1 MEAWKRVRETLAAQG
16 FSLVPRTGRDQY
28 EGHMKVGTVYVSL
41 EIEVVDY
48 DFLELP
54 KIRILNRD
62 SLPKRLKAHMVSDG
76 SLCYADKTTFLLDR
90 YQPDRSVSSCLQQ
103 AHTTLSNLLHGNPT
117 TAYMAEVAAYWSS
130 RSYCLI
136 DEPKNLNR
144 IVLGI
149 CSFDR
154 KAQILV
160 AGSTEKR
167 LQTWAS
173 KAGGTFTKA
182 FETSIVH
189 AVDAIR
195 PPSLETLTLKGATDW
210 LEPQVLSP
218 GPLIDVAIGTAKDRP
233 SLMVA
238 ASNALIGFR
247 AEKTALIRKSE
258 TSGFRRSAMPA
269 MWKQEAHRANLE
281 TFHCV
286 RASHA
291 EITARNLNGSAP
303 LSNRRLAIIGC
314 GTIGGYLARTLVQLG
329 AGQNANLLLIDHDD
343 IKAENL
349 GRHILGAPHLWRNK
363 AEALAT
369 QLGVDFPD
377 ARLEAMNAQ
386 AQRAFDRIS
395 SYDLVIDATGDE
407 QFSDALNAFALGS
420 PKASSSFP
428 PTLFAMIFG
437 NGLAVQSYLARW
449 KEGSACYRC
458 LKPHFEGDWRF
469 NPLKPTAKN
478 TETAIRPC
486 SQGAFVP
493 FAVPASMQAAALAAN
508 HVTAYFSEGY
518 SHDLRTARVDPA
530 QTVNIPFKNVGV
542 AQSCPACSNVGV
554 LPN

>member
-1 MEAWKRVRETLAAQG
+1 MEAWKRVHEALTAQG
-16 FSLVPRTGRDQY
+16 FSLVPGTGRDRY
-28 EGHMKVGTVYVSL
+28 EGYMKVGSISVSL
-41 EIEVVDY
+41 EIEVADY

-54 KIRILNRD
+54 KIRVLKRE

-103 AHTTLSNLLHGNPT
+103 AHTTLTNLLHGNPT
-117 TAYMAEVAAYWSS
+117 AAYMAEVAAYWSKT
-130 RSYCLI
+130 SYCLI

-144 IVLGI
+144 MVLGI
-149 CSFDR
+149 CSFDE

-160 AGSTEKR
+160 AGSTEMR
-167 LQTWAS
+167 LQTWAG

-182 FETSIVH
+182 FEASVVH

-210 LEPQVLSP
+210 LEPQTLTP
-218 GPLIDVAIGTAKDRP
+218 GSLIDVAIGTAKDRP
-233 SLMVA
+233 SLMVV

-247 AEKTALIRKSE
+247 AEKTPLVRKSE
-258 TSGFRRSAMPA
+258 SSGFRSSAIPG
-269 MWKQEAHRANLE
+269 MWKKEAHRANLE

-286 RASHA
+286 HASHA
-291 EITARNLNGSAP
+291 EITSRNLNGSAP
-303 LSNRRLAIIGC
+303 LSNRRLVIIGC

-343 IKAENL
+343 IKPENL
-349 GRHILGAPHLWRNK
+349 GRHVLGARHLWRNK
-363 AEALAT
+363 AEALAA
-369 QLGVDFPD
+369 QLSADFPD
-377 ARLEAMNAQ
+377 ARLEAMNVQ

-407 QFSDALNAFALGS
+407 QFSNALNAFALGAL
-420 PKASSSFP
+420 KASGNFP

-437 NGLAVQSYLARW
+437 NGIAAQSYLARW

-458 LKPHFEGDWRF
+458 LKPHFEGDWRY
-469 NPLKPTAKN
+469 NPLKSQAKK

-493 FAVPASMQAAALAAN
+493 FAVPASMQAAALASN
-508 HVTAYFSEGY
+508 HVAAFFSEGY
-518 SHDLRTARVDPA
+518 LHDLRTAQVDPA
-530 QTVNIPFKNVGV
+530 QTVNIPFKNVDV
-542 AQSCPACSNVGV
+542 AQSCPACST
-554 LPN
+554 